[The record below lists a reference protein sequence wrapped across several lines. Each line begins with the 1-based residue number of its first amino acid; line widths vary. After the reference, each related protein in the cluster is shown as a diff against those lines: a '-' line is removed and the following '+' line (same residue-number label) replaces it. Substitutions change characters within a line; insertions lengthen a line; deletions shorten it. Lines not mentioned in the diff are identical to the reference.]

1 MWSVGCIFAELL
13 GRKIFL
19 PGQTGFDQLNL
30 IIQKLGTP
38 SPEEIAMIPSTKAR
52 QYLQR
57 LPHYPRYPLSAR
69 LPNASA
75 QAIDLLEQLLQ
86 FEPTRRINV
95 DDALRH
101 PYLSSLTAK
110 ASPHQLNSFP
120 PFDFA
125 FDLKCKSLVELKTA
139 ILEEVQIY
147 QSISTH
153 GLPARLSAL
162 HLSTT
167 TTSTRQGGE
176 HVEDEMVIDGL
187 LQRHIQTHY
196 KRTPFGF
203 L

>member
-38 SPEEIAMIPSTKAR
+38 TPEEISMVPSTKAR

-57 LPHYPRYPLSAR
+57 LPHYPRHPLSAR
-69 LPNASA
+69 FPNAST
-75 QAIDLLEQLLQ
+75 QAVDLLEQLLQ
-86 FEPTRRINV
+86 FEPTRRITV
-95 DDALRH
+95 DEALRH
-101 PYLSSLTAK
+101 PFLSGLTSTAL
-110 ASPHQLNSFP
+110 PEQLNNYP

-125 FDLKCKSLVELKTA
+125 FDHRCKTLAELKTA

-147 QSISTH
+147 HSLSTL
-153 GLPARLSAL
+153 GLPARISAM
-162 HLSTT
+162 HLSEHPTT
-167 TTSTRQGGE
+167 TASSNNE
-176 HVEDEMVIDGL
+176 EDERVMDGL

-203 L
+203 I

>member
-1 MWSVGCIFAELL
+1 MDIWSVGCIFAELL

-38 SPEEIAMIPSTKAR
+38 TPEEIAMVPSTKAR

-57 LPHYPRYPLSAR
+57 LPHYPRHPLTAR
-69 LPNASA
+69 FPNASE
-75 QAIDLLEQLLQ
+75 QALDLLERLLQ
-86 FEPTRRINV
+86 FEPTRRITV
-95 DDALRH
+95 EEALRH
-101 PYLSSLTAK
+101 PFLADLTAK
-110 ASPHQLNSFP
+110 AAPEQLADYP
-120 PFDFA
+120 PFEFA
-125 FDLKCKSLVELKTA
+125 FDNRCKTLADLKNG

-147 QSISTH
+147 HCLSTL

-162 HLSTT
+162 HISDPHSTPQEENE
-167 TTSTRQGGE
+167 R
-176 HVEDEMVIDGL
+176 VIDGL

>member
-38 SPEEIAMIPSTKAR
+38 SEEDIAMVPSAKAR

-57 LPHYPRYPLSAR
+57 LPHYPRHSLSTR
-69 LPNASA
+69 FPSASSE
-75 QAIDLLEQLLQ
+75 AIDLLEQLLL
-86 FEPTRRINV
+86 FEPTKRITV

-101 PYLSSLTAK
+101 PYLASLSAK
-110 ASPHQLNSFP
+110 TSLEQIGQYP
-120 PFDFA
+120 PFDFS
-125 FDLKCKSLVELKTA
+125 FDMRCKTLSEIKSA

-147 QSISTH
+147 QSIATA
-153 GLPARLSAL
+153 GLPSRLSSL
-162 HLSTT
+162 HISDA
-167 TTSTRQGGE
+167 SNHRNGND
-176 HVEDEMVIDGL
+176 EDERVVDGL
-187 LQRHIQTHY
+187 LHRHIQTHY
-196 KRTPFGF
+196 KRTPFGY